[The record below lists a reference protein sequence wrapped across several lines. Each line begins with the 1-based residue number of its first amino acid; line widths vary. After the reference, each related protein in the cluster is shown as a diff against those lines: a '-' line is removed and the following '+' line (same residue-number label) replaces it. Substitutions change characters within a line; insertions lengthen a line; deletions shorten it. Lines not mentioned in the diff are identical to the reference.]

1 MAYAAV
7 DFEADLAA
15 GSTPIGGYTAAS
27 SSAASAAA
35 AAAAGGPQASSQSR
49 LPLDD
54 TLDEPVLDTVM
65 RDLRSIADKLK
76 MVMIP
81 KGDRNVLRDWDLWG
95 PLLLC
100 LTLSVRL
107 SITAPS
113 SQASTVF
120 TTVFVTV
127 CSVFQSVCVLGY
139 CIFPLVLASIVSLLV
154 PSVIIRAA
162 VVAVAIAWS
171 VYASLG
177 FLADVNLGNR
187 RALAVYPMLGR
198 LVLGSYAYLLVEVV
212 PPNYLVTSC
221 RNYLNMPPKADKS
234 SGKSKPTSSGGG
246 GKAKKKKW
254 SKGKLKDKAN
264 NAVVF
269 DKNSFE
275 RLYKEVPTYKLITPS
290 ILVDRLRINGS
301 LARLAIRDLAA
312 KGLIRPISE
321 HSKQLIYTRSTKD
334 EDIVVEKVETE
345 KKPKGGKKA
354 KAEPHRIRMTH
365 SLVLNYGLFKHLEI
379 HRPTAATV
387 AEMTKFHTDDYID
400 FLRRVTP
407 DSAEEVA
414 RYQQKCEEGR
424 CAFITCIAFA
434 YTPTSRFDE
443 HLRVR
448 ADNVGEDCPIFD
460 GLFEFCSLSAGGSI
474 SAALK
479 LNRGDSDIAI
489 NWGGGLHHAKK
500 SEASGFC
507 YVNDIV
513 LAILELLRVHQRVL
527 YIDIDI
533 HHGDGVEEAF
543 YTTDRVMTVSFHK
556 YGEYFPGTGDI
567 S

>member
-1 MAYAAV
+1 MAYVAV

-15 GSTPIGGYTAAS
+15 GSTPIGGYAAAS
-27 SSAASAAA
+27 SSTASA
-35 AAAAGGPQASSQSR
+35 AAAAGGPQSSSQSR

-127 CSVFQSVCVLGY
+127 WCGAVVVTYNSKFLGGKISVFQSVCVLGY

-187 RALAVYPMLGR
+187 RALAVYPMCLFYF
-198 LVLGSYAYLLVEVV
+198 VLGWL
-212 PPNYLVTSC
+212 
-221 RNYLNMPPKADKS
+221 PPKADKS

-321 HSKQLIYTRSTKD
+321 HSKQLIYTRSTKPVAVFDQPMQTHDESFSFVHVQD

-354 KAEPHRIRMTH
+354 KAEGAQ
-365 SLVLNYGLFKHLEI
+365 LADE
-379 HRPTAATV
+379 AARAASNFPASPPSGSTV
-387 AEMTKFHTDDYID
+387 VTLRKFG
-400 FLRRVTP
+400 
-407 DSAEEVA
+407 
-414 RYQQKCEEGR
+414 K
-424 CAFITCIAFA
+424 
-434 YTPTSRFDE
+434 
-443 HLRVR
+443 
-448 ADNVGEDCPIFD
+448 
-460 GLFEFCSLSAGGSI
+460 
-474 SAALK
+474 
-479 LNRGDSDIAI
+479 DI
-489 NWGGGLHHAKK
+489 
-500 SEASGFC
+500 
-507 YVNDIV
+507 
-513 LAILELLRVHQRVL
+513 
-527 YIDIDI
+527 
-533 HHGDGVEEAF
+533 
-543 YTTDRVMTVSFHK
+543 
-556 YGEYFPGTGDI
+556 
-567 S
+567 